1 MAGGLLLV
9 LAPHPTACNDSFM
22 SNLLTAKEKAAEL
35 GVSRATLTRWVQAGK
50 ITPAYKAEGPTGV
63 MLFKAGDHA

>member
-1 MAGGLLLV
+1 MLLV
-9 LAPHPTACNDSFM
+9 VASPPIACNDSYM
-22 SNLLTAKEKAAEL
+22 TTNGLITAKEKAAEL

-63 MLFKAGDHA
+63 MLFKAGNDA